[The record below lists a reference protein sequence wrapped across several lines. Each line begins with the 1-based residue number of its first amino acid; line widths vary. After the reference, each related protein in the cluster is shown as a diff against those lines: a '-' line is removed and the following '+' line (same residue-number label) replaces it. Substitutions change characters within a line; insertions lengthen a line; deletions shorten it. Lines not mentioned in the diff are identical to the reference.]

1 MNQGFLR
8 RTLPYLAAI
17 AVFSTCLVAGT
28 TSSHATNTRY
38 FGYTGNS
45 VVYTV
50 PAGVSQLKVALRG
63 AAGGGIS
70 GGVGAVV
77 TGDLVVD
84 PGEEL
89 QINIGGRGTNGAGG
103 WNGGGHPGVL
113 GGLAIGQNYG
123 GGGASDIRRG
133 SCAQTSSCDVSARV
147 AVAGGG
153 GGGDAQTASYGSPV
167 GGSGGTPVASD
178 GGSSYGVGGAG
189 ASTAAG
195 LGGDGNDTSQNGFS
209 GSLGIGGNGANEQTQ
224 EVCAGAGGGGG
235 WFGGGGGGADTPPCS
250 GGGAGGGGSSYTD
263 TQLVSNEAFTLAN
276 DLEDGEVA
284 ITAVGDTS
292 TTQLGNTTVH
302 EITGKSANL
311 RVTVPASDESSQL
324 VFQYS
329 KGSLDLGVTQTQP
342 VTIQPSAT
350 PTVISQKLFNLDP
363 QARYR
368 IRAVWTSNSIQLR
381 NSITEFDTA
390 RPPSRPEPPIA
401 TGMTNRGAVKLTW
414 LAPRENGGAAI
425 ERYQIVGSV
434 PGTGCSSSASSNT
447 GLIRSCIISGLNP
460 QMPYSF
466 SVEAFNDAGGSGP
479 SNFSAPVIPGAR
491 SLPVSVYTPK
501 RDILTQSRTR
511 FRISVAAKATGRV
524 EIGIGK
530 RSVCVAR
537 IVNGRG
543 NCAGR
548 VKGLGR
554 YGLRAIFYGTRIDAG
569 ASGGTLRPVYLRNVS
584 LRTTLPKIHKCR
596 VSVVV
601 QGKSRARKYNLH
613 ISRVRAGTSVPFM
626 RLTMKDRG
634 HFSVRVPIRF
644 GKVRI
649 QAKGKKVS
657 SNIRTLTTARP
668 GRC

>member
-1 MNQGFLR
+1 MNYRFLR
-8 RTLPYLAAI
+8 RILTYLASIAI
-17 AVFSTCLVAGT
+17 LGTFLVTGA
-28 TSSHATNTRY
+28 TSSQATNTHY

-50 PAGVSQLKVALRG
+50 PAGVSQLKVTLRG
-63 AAGGGIS
+63 AAGGGAS
-70 GGVGAVV
+70 GGVGALVS
-77 TGDLVVD
+77 GDLTVD
-84 PGEEL
+84 PGEIL

-103 WNGGGHPGVL
+103 WNGGGHPGVVD
-113 GGLAIGQNYG
+113 GLAIGQNYG
-123 GGGASDIRRG
+123 GGGATDIRRG
-133 SCAQTSSCDVSARV
+133 SCAQTSSCDVSERV

-153 GGGDAQTASYGSPV
+153 GGGDAQTASFGSPV
-167 GGSGGTPVASD
+167 GGSGGTPVATD

-189 ASTAAG
+189 ASTVAG
-195 LGGDGNDTSQNGFS
+195 LGGDGNSTSQNGSS
-209 GSLGIGGNGANEQTQ
+209 GSVGIGGSGANEQAL
-224 EVCAGAGGGGG
+224 EACAGAGGGGG

-263 TQLVSNEAFTLAN
+263 TQLVSNEVFTLAS
-276 DLEDGEVA
+276 DLDDGEVS

-292 TTQLGNTTVH
+292 TILGETTVH
-302 EITGKSANL
+302 EITGKTANPH
-311 RVTVPASDESSQL
+311 VTVPASDESSQL

-350 PTVISQKLFNLDP
+350 PTVISQRIFNLDP

-401 TGMTNRGAVKLTW
+401 TGMTNRGAVKVSW

-434 PGTGCSSSASSNT
+434 PGIGCTSSASSNP
-447 GLIRSCIISGLNP
+447 GLIRSCVVSGLNP
-460 QMPYSF
+460 QTPYSF
-466 SVEAFNDAGGSGP
+466 SVEAFNDAGGSGA
-479 SNFSAPVIPGAR
+479 SNFSTPVIPGTR
-491 SLPVSVYTPK
+491 SLPVSVSAPK
-501 RDILTQSRTR
+501 REILTQSRTR
-511 FRISVAAKATGRV
+511 FRVVVAAGATGRV

-530 RSVCVAR
+530 RGVCVAR

-543 NCAGR
+543 NCVGR

-554 YGLRAIFYGTRIDAG
+554 HGLRAVFHGTGIDAG

-584 LRTTLPKIHKCR
+584 LRTARPKIHKCVATIVIR
-596 VSVVV
+596 
-601 QGKSRARKYNLH
+601 GKSRTRKFKLYL
-613 ISRVRAGTSVPFM
+613 SRVRAGHSVPLK
-626 RLTMKDRG
+626 RLTVNGRG
-634 HFSVRVPIRF
+634 YFSVRVPSQF
-644 GKVRI
+644 GKIRI
-649 QAKGKKVS
+649 RAKGKKVS
-657 SNIRTLTTARP
+657 SNVRTLTTVRP